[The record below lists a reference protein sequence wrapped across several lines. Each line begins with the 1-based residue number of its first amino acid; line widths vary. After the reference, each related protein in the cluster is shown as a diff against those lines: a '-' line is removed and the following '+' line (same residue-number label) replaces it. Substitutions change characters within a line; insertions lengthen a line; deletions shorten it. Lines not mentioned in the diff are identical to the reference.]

1 MRIRNNQPLII
12 MAKWGECDEEVAFV
26 TEVQYQKMDS
36 LLIRWLCCLIKMA
49 NYMHKEVR
57 MM

>member
-1 MRIRNNQPLII
+1 MK
-12 MAKWGECDEEVAFV
+12 KWRLSLRCS
-26 TEVQYQKMDS
+26 TKKMDS